1 MRTKTATPPRRA
13 TGRSEREGAG
23 GPRIPRTPAPLLP
36 RSTSTEKLSTDA
48 RFRPRTDRILTT
60 IGEMP
65 LTPPLLTR
73 LHPSSPL
80 LWRDAHTLQLGD
92 EGGLRI
98 AADDAWVEALLSR
111 LRSGFRR
118 GAFDVIAHAAGAPR
132 EAART
137 LLARLDPLLLDD
149 AAPPRSAWVESIGI
163 ADGRSEYRMREA
175 LADEGIALVEVG
187 RRPGVGVV
195 LVNGAAAALQ
205 FARFLREDIPHLPV
219 SFEPGRV
226 TVGPLVVPGASA
238 CLACR
243 DAHARDLDPAWP
255 LLHAQM
261 IGRDPGPIRAA
272 QVAEAGRL
280 AALLLADDETAAGR
294 LVRVS
299 ADGSL
304 EWRSVSFHEE
314 CRCRAPWSP
323 SQRGT
328 ETGSAHPAPLISTTT
343 APAFARRA

>member
-1 MRTKTATPPRRA
+1 M
-13 TGRSEREGAG
+13 
-23 GPRIPRTPAPLLP
+23 
-36 RSTSTEKLSTDA
+36 STDA
-48 RFRPRTDRILTT
+48 RFQPRCAAILST

-80 LWRDAHTLQLGD
+80 LWRDEHTLQLGD
-92 EGGLRI
+92 DGGLRI
-98 AADDAWVEALLSR
+98 DAEDAWVEPLLSR

-132 EAART
+132 EAARM
-137 LLARLDPLLLDD
+137 LLARLEPVLLDD
-149 AAPPRSAWVESIGI
+149 IAPARSAWVESIGI
-163 ADGRSEYRMREA
+163 DDGRSEYRMREA
-175 LADEGIALVEVG
+175 LADEGIALVEIGQQPAVG
-187 RRPGVGVV
+187 IV
-195 LVNGAAAALQ
+195 LVNGASAALQ
-205 FARFLREDIPHLPV
+205 FVRYLRADIAHLPV
-219 SFEPGRV
+219 AFEPGRA
-226 TVGPLVVPGASA
+226 TIGPLVVPGASA

-280 AALLLADDETAAGR
+280 AALLLADDETTDGR
-294 LVRVS
+294 SVRVS
-299 ADGSL
+299 VDGSL

-314 CRCRAPWSP
+314 CRCRGPWYP

-328 ETGSAHPAPLISTTT
+328 ATGSAPPAPLISTTT
-343 APAFARRA
+343 APVFARRA